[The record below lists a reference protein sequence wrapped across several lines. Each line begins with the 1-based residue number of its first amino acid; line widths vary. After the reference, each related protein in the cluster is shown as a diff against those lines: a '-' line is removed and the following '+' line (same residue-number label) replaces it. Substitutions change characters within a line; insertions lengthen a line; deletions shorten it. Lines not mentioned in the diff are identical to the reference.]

1 MSKTI
6 TMRVDDD
13 VYSILKTA
21 ADGTKRTISN
31 FLEFA
36 AISYVSHEAFVSNK
50 EMQEIMN
57 DKALLKSLK
66 ASEKNIKEG
75 KIKIVN

>member
-13 VYSILKTA
+13 VYKMIKYA
-21 ADGTKRTISN
+21 AKGTKRTISN

-36 AISYVSHEAFVSNK
+36 TIAFLSQETYVTDE
-50 EMQEIMN
+50 EMNEILN
-57 DKALLKSLK
+57 DQKLLKSLSN
-66 ASEKNIKEG
+66 AEKEISEG
-75 KIKIVN
+75 KYKIV

>member
-13 VYSILKTA
+13 VYKMIKHA
-21 ADGTKRTISN
+21 AKGSKRTISN

-36 AISYVSHEAFVSNK
+36 TIAYLSQETYVSDE
-50 EMQEIMN
+50 EMNEILN
-57 DKALLKSLK
+57 DKKLLKTLSN
-66 ASEKNIKEG
+66 AEKEISKG
-75 KIKIVN
+75 KYKIV